1 MRKRTS
7 IYRQPPSAWSRE
19 DELLSYFNFGVVAN
33 AEADHHPWRI
43 MLRETR
49 PEDFVVVK
57 VRSHL
62 SPFAACVPRDA
73 TGPHDGRWTLTIHRR
88 RSR

>member
-7 IYRQPPSAWSRE
+7 IYHQPPSAWSRE

-62 SPFAACVPRDA
+62 STSPRAWRA
-73 TGPHDGRWTLTIHRR
+73 TQLALMTAGGH
-88 RSR
+88 